1 VSDLHGI
8 PAVPVY
14 VGRLNDPLISR
25 RAAPPGSA
33 SSSAAIAG
41 ATSSPPPV
49 AASPPM
55 RVADA
60 GPVAAALRNERS
72 TAIATSTTPRSESRA
87 RSVASMSLSAFPSP
101 GFVCEPARLVSK
113 SVRPLRPSA
122 VVVRPD
128 RSAPFGEDL
137 EVIVVSVSRDGP
149 SRSAGPLSV
158 GTSSGSQRLKRTLPI
173 IVSENQIDSSRRNAR
188 SKSTDRSGIGPS
200 AKPEELSPPAVRFR

>member
-1 VSDLHGI
+1 
-8 PAVPVY
+8 
-14 VGRLNDPLISR
+14 
-25 RAAPPGSA
+25 
-33 SSSAAIAG
+33 
-41 ATSSPPPV
+41 
-49 AASPPM
+49 M

-101 GFVCEPARLVSK
+101 GFVCEPARPVSK

-128 RSAPFGEDL
+128 RSAPFGEYL

-149 SRSAGPLSV
+149 SRSAGPLV
-158 GTSSGSQRLKRTLPI
+158 GWYVLGISATKAYPPDYRVGEPDRLI
-173 IVSENQIDSSRRNAR
+173 EGNA
-188 SKSTDRSGIGPS
+188 K
-200 AKPEELSPPAVRFR
+200 